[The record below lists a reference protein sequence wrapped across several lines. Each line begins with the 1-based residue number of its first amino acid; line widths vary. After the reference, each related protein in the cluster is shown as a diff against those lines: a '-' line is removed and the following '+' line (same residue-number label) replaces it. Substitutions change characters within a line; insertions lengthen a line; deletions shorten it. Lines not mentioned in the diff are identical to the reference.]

1 MYFSKNI
8 KYLRESANLS
18 QEKLGELFSLADTTI
33 SNWEKGRST
42 PNIAVLIA
50 LCKHFNTDPTTLLY
64 TDISVLGVAGARV
77 ELMGG
82 AKEVQDEVT
91 PVPLYG
97 TVSAGASGLA
107 AFWEREQPVGW
118 VAAKEF
124 EGCLAA
130 FRVVGESMEPE
141 IKSGDMVF
149 IRSFDKGSYYS
160 PQSIY
165 MIVTREE
172 RMIKRVRIAPD
183 AADVLICSSPNYQEF
198 RLPITEVLAVYKVA
212 GFVRVV

>member
-1 MYFSKNI
+1 MFLGKNI
-8 KYLRESANLS
+8 KYLRNSKNLS
-18 QEKLGELFSLADTTI
+18 QKQMGEILDCTNTTVSGWENGKLLEMGPFLKICEYFD
-33 SNWEKGRST
+33 
-42 PNIAVLIA
+42 V
-50 LCKHFNTDPTTLLY
+50 DPTTLLY
-64 TDISVLGVAGARV
+64 TDMSVLGGAGARV

-82 AKEVQDEVT
+82 AKEVQDEVA

-118 VAAKEF
+118 VSAKEF